1 MKREVHSAFCFEY
14 TSCEVP
20 RAMVTTKGSMNEQD
34 ADSLSNSLG
43 EMTRSPEDFAPMPN
57 VLLGDSDYT
66 QYLGKRLDG
75 FKIGILDPLA

>member
-1 MKREVHSAFCFEY
+1 
-14 TSCEVP
+14 
-20 RAMVTTKGSMNEQD
+20 
-34 ADSLSNSLG
+34 
-43 EMTRSPEDFAPMPN
+43 MPN